1 MGNVLWKKDD
11 YKADLSECLAEIDSS
26 SNRLMEEANLTNI
39 LVTSSLYITA
49 SEGEQPHVCAG
60 Y

>member
-1 MGNVLWKKDD
+1 MANVLWKKDD
-11 YKADLSECLAEIDSS
+11 YKADLSECLSEIDPS
-26 SNRLMEEANLTNI
+26 SNRLMEETNLTNI

-49 SEGEQPHVCAG
+49 SEGEQPHACTV